1 MTKDISRLIDESK
14 QNLAFYLDVEV
25 YVPVK
30 EELIGVE
37 HSLGIRKELF
47 KSYIDSELERL
58 KAAIIEYVTSN
69 AIMTND
75 VATIV
80 AALDVVASDVVTTPV
95 DDKDTK
101 QDE

>member
-14 QNLAFYLDVEV
+14 QNLAFYLDIEV

-47 KSYIDSELERL
+47 KNYIDSELERL
-58 KAAIIEYVTSN
+58 KAGIIKYVASN
-69 AIMTND
+69 VIMTSGAETCVIATDVTASD
-75 VATIV
+75 VAT
-80 AALDVVASDVVTTPV
+80 TTV
-95 DDKDTK
+95 DNKNAEK
-101 QDE
+101 EE

>member
-1 MTKDISRLIDESK
+1 MAKDISRLIDESK

-37 HSLGIRKELF
+37 HSLGTRKELF

-58 KAAIIEYVTSN
+58 KAGIIEYVVSN

-75 VATIV
+75 TATSVATTDV
-80 AALDVVASDVVTTPV
+80 TTSDVVATAV
-95 DDKDTK
+95 DSKNTK

>member
-1 MTKDISRLIDESK
+1 MTKDISGLIDESK

-58 KAAIIEYVTSN
+58 KVAIIKYVTSN
-69 AIMTND
+69 
-75 VATIV
+75 TIV
-80 AALDVVASDVVTTPV
+80 TSDATTSVAVAGDATSDVVVTAV
-95 DDKDTK
+95 DDKNAE
-101 QDE
+101 QEE

>member
-47 KSYIDSELERL
+47 KNYIDSELERL
-58 KAAIIEYVTSN
+58 KVAIIEYVVSN
-69 AIMTND
+69 AIMTNGTVKTGAAVTD
-75 VATIV
+75 VANT
-80 AALDVVASDVVTTPV
+80 AV
-95 DDKDTK
+95 DSKNTE
-101 QDE
+101 QEE

>member
-30 EELIGVE
+30 EELIGIE

-69 AIMTND
+69 AIVTND
-75 VATIV
+75 AATNVAV
-80 AALDVVASDVVTTPV
+80 AGDVTTFAQESP
-95 DDKDTK
+95 DALT
-101 QDE
+101 QG